1 MDSARD
7 SVVDQSL
14 AGSISDHQLLAI
26 KIVCRRL
33 VVSTEQELEDKGLPQ
48 VYSELARV
56 YPNDAGSYM
65 YLMLKRVGVDE
76 NILKTLFNPPGL
88 KEVHIGFQEDLVL
101 TTASIVNSMKIG
113 NNEEPFKSFRT
124 KVKDKFFPH
133 YNPETF
139 QLQKNCLHASLI
151 QRYRWKKNRNWKI
164 CAVAFQQNIARSLRN
179 LADRHHRDITAW
191 SELTSS

>member
-133 YNPETF
+133 YNPENISTPEKLF
-139 QLQKNCLHASLI
+139 ARLFDPTVPVEEEPKLEDLCCCL
-151 QRYRWKKNRNWKI
+151 
-164 CAVAFQQNIARSLRN
+164 QQNIARSSGTL
-179 LADRHHRDITAW
+179 LIGITEILQLGV
-191 SELTSS
+191 S